1 MSEAR
6 LRVAS
11 LEDAAA
17 VSAIYAPYVERTAI
31 SFETEPPDAATMAQ
45 RIAKVLAL
53 HPWLVATV
61 ADRDGNDQVVGY
73 AYASPHR
80 DRAAYRW
87 SVDVAAYLDARFHR
101 RGIAKRLYAAL
112 CTLLKMQRIVNAFG
126 LISLP
131 NAASAALHESC
142 GFVRCATETRVGYK
156 FDAWHDVGMWQK
168 ALQTG
173 AAAPVE
179 PVPFTS
185 LPADAVAR
193 VLDS

>member
-1 MSEAR
+1 MSAAH
-6 LRVAS
+6 LRAATI
-11 LEDAAA
+11 EDAAA
-17 VSAIYAPYVERTAI
+17 VAAIYATYVATTAI

-45 RIAKVLAL
+45 RMGKVLAL
-53 HPWLVATV
+53 HPWLVATI
-61 ADRDGNDQVVGY
+61 DDEVVGY

-101 RGIAKRLYAAL
+101 RGIAKRLYEAL
-112 CTLLKMQRIVNAFG
+112 CTLLKMQHIVNAFG
-126 LISLP
+126 IISLP

-168 ALQTG
+168 VLQTD
-173 AAAPVE
+173 ASAPVE
-179 PVPFTS
+179 PAPFMS
-185 LPADAVAR
+185 LPAEAVAR
-193 VLDS
+193 VLNG